1 MVATWVWVMMKGGRE
16 MVWLVIIAGLVWVLE
31 MVMWWLGIENWVC
44 G

>member
-1 MVATWVWVMMKGGRE
+1 